1 MKILPSFSLL
11 FLVGIFSLYACQP
24 HQHQQETAAV
34 SEVVPEAPTTL
45 VADST
50 PVPPTTTPD
59 ETPEIPS
66 PPVNP
71 KEASIPPPTT
81 SQVDSPP
88 PNKPIDPLVEK
99 ALEAVARS
107 EPEMEQESVSPSPGT
122 EATSPN
128 DPVPAIIPT
137 PTEEIV
143 KETAF
148 SHAAWDALLKKYVSA
163 SGKVN
168 YKGFKAD
175 KAKLQAYLD
184 QLSANAPASSWSRNE
199 RLAFGSMPIM
209 LLPLNSLSTIIPS
222 KVLPISTSP
231 GIPNLFSSEGK
242 TTA

>member
-24 HQHQQETAAV
+24 HQPQQETASTA
-34 SEVVPEAPTTL
+34 EVVPEAPTTL

-50 PVPPTTTPD
+50 PVPPTTIPD

-66 PPVNP
+66 PLVNS
-71 KEASIPPPTT
+71 KEAAVPSATT

-88 PNKPIDPLVEK
+88 PNKPTDPLVEK

-107 EPEMEQESVSPSPGT
+107 EPEMEQESVSPSPET

-128 DPVPAIIPT
+128 DPVPTIIPT

-168 YKGFKAD
+168 YKG
-175 KAKLQAYLD
+175 L
-184 QLSANAPASSWSRNE
+184 
-199 RLAFGSMPIM
+199 
-209 LLPLNSLSTIIPS
+209 
-222 KVLPISTSP
+222 
-231 GIPNLFSSEGK
+231 
-242 TTA
+242 